1 MCFFQFKDF
10 LTNLFIKKVDKKQL
24 LKFQKF
30 DKLESLKVKM
40 QKGETL
46 NFKGFAPILVN
57 SFLPFGII
65 ALVAMLVLPLPVA
78 LLDTF
83 FVLNITLSL
92 LILMVALHTQRPLD
106 FSSFPNL
113 LLIATVLRL
122 GLNVASTR
130 IVLKD
135 GHTGPDAAG
144 KVIEAFGEFIV
155 SGNYAVG
162 LFVFS
167 ILVIINLVVITKG
180 AGRVSEVSARFTL
193 DALPGKQ
200 MAIDADLNA
209 GILTPEEAKD
219 RRAEVSKEADFYGS
233 MDGASKFVK
242 GDAIAGI
249 LILIVNVVGGLII
262 GLIQHNLA
270 IGQAAEAYILLA
282 IGDGLVAQIP
292 SLLLSIATAIIVT
305 RVSSAHNMSEHI
317 SKQVNLSAAWIPT
330 SLVILALGLVPGMP
344 NKLFIMFAAFAAGL
358 AFLSKRR
365 ELAAPA
371 DEGEEEEADNADKEN
386 EFDVKA
392 VKDDAKISLNI
403 GFGLVSLVSQS
414 DESSLVPSIT
424 KLRKETSKRLGFV
437 VPGIRIRDDIDLEPA
452 QYQIKIGE
460 KIVADDTVYYDKIL
474 AIPGDNVQLDL
485 NGTKVKEP
493 AFGVD
498 AIWIEPELDKDAQ
511 SKGYVTIDPTSVLI
525 THVGQILTNS
535 AAELLGQDEVQ
546 ELLDD
551 LETSQPN
558 LVQTVVPKIIPLHQL
573 TKILQNLLKEAVPI
587 SDLNVVISELATLN
601 TQKMS
606 NDDIS
611 EAIRPKLIPLLIQ
624 KLTKFKETLPLLT
637 LAPDLEQ
644 LILTSVRQNP
654 EEKML
659 LLDGSLAKNILSNVN
674 DASEALSREN
684 KAVFLIVAPQIRRH
698 VANFIRSQ
706 LPAVNVLSFT
716 ELPEN
721 RNVEIA
727 YTIGG
732 ENVSSEQ

>member
-1 MCFFQFKDF
+1 ME
-10 LTNLFIKKVDKKQL
+10 KV
-24 LKFQKF
+24 
-30 DKLESLKVKM
+30 S
-40 QKGETL
+40 TL
-46 NFKGFAPILVN
+46 NLKSLAPNLVN

-144 KVIEAFGEFIV
+144 QVIEAFGEFIV

-162 LFVFS
+162 IFVFS

-219 RRAEVSKEADFYGS
+219 RRAEVAKEADFYGS

-262 GLIQHNLA
+262 GLLQHNLP
-270 IGQAAEAYILLA
+270 IGEAAQSYLLLA

-305 RVSSAHNMSEHI
+305 RVSSAHNRSEHI
-317 SKQVNLSAAWIPT
+317 SKQVNLSSAWIPT
-330 SLVILALGLVPGMP
+330 SLVVLALGLVPGMP
-344 NKLFIMFAAFAAGL
+344 NKLFILFAALAAGL
-358 AFLSKRR
+358 AYLSRR
-365 ELAAPA
+365 KEMTTQEDK
-371 DEGEEEEADNADKEN
+371 DESDETKDEETEN
-386 EFDVKA
+386 DFDVKA
-392 VKDDAKISLNI
+392 VKDDSKISLNI

-437 VPGIRIRDDIDLEPA
+437 IPGIRIRDDIDLEPA

-460 KIVADDTVYYDKIL
+460 KIVADDVVYYDKIL
-474 AIPGDNVQLDL
+474 AIPGDDVTLEL
-485 NGTKVKEP
+485 NGIKVKEP

-511 SKGYVTIDPTSVLI
+511 SKGYVTVDPTSVLI

-535 AAELLGQDEVQ
+535 ASELLGQDEVQ
-546 ELLDD
+546 ALLDD
-551 LETSQPN
+551 LELSQPN

-587 SDLNVVISELATLN
+587 SDLHVVISELAAIN

-611 EAIRPKLIPLLIQ
+611 EAIRPKLVPLLIQ
-624 KLTKFKETLPLLT
+624 RLTKFKETLPLLT

-654 EEKML
+654 DEKML

-674 DASEALSREN
+674 EASETLSRDN

-706 LPAVNVLSFT
+706 LPSVNVLSFT

-721 RNVEIA
+721 RSVEIA

-732 ENVSSEQ
+732 ESEQEE

>member
-1 MCFFQFKDF
+1 MEKASTFK
-10 LTNLFIKKVDKKQL
+10 
-24 LKFQKF
+24 
-30 DKLESLKVKM
+30 
-40 QKGETL
+40 
-46 NFKGFAPILVN
+46 FKGFAPNLVN

-162 LFVFS
+162 IFVFT

-209 GILTPEEAKD
+209 GILTPEEAKE

-249 LILIVNVVGGLII
+249 LILAVNVIGGLII
-262 GLIQHNLA
+262 GLLQHQLP
-270 IGQAAEAYILLA
+270 IGVAAEAYILLA

-317 SKQVNLSAAWIPT
+317 SRQVNLSAAWIPT

-344 NKLFIMFAAFAAGL
+344 NKLFILFAAIAAGL
-358 AFLSKRR
+358 AFLSRR
-365 ELAAPA
+365 KEINAPLS
-371 DEGEEEEADNADKEN
+371 EEEVDEESEENEN

-414 DESSLVPSIT
+414 DENSLVPSIT

-437 VPGIRIRDDIDLEPA
+437 IPGIRIRDDIDLEPS

-485 NGTKVKEP
+485 NGIKVKEP

-525 THVGQILTNS
+525 THVGQILMNS
-535 AAELLGQDEVQ
+535 AGELLGQDEVQ
-546 ELLDD
+546 ALLDD
-551 LETSQPN
+551 LEISQPN

-587 SDLNVVISELATLN
+587 SDLHVVISELSAIN
-601 TQKMS
+601 VQKMS

-611 EAIRPKLIPLLIQ
+611 EAIRPKLVPLLIQ
-624 KLTKFKETLPLLT
+624 RLTKFKETLPLLT
-637 LAPDLEQ
+637 LAPELEQ

-654 EEKML
+654 DEKML
-659 LLDGSLAKNILSNVN
+659 LLDGSLAKNILSNIN
-674 DASEALSREN
+674 EASEALSKDNR
-684 KAVFLIVAPQIRRH
+684 AVFLIVAPQIRRH
-698 VANFIRSQ
+698 VANFVRSQ
-706 LPAVNVLSFT
+706 LPAINVLSFT

-721 RNVEIA
+721 RSVEIA

-732 ENVSSEQ
+732 ETDADE

>member
-1 MCFFQFKDF
+1 
-10 LTNLFIKKVDKKQL
+10 
-24 LKFQKF
+24 
-30 DKLESLKVKM
+30 M
-40 QKGETL
+40 QTAETR
-46 NFKGFAPILVN
+46 NFKSFKLNLAN
-57 SFLPFGII
+57 YFLPFGIV

-144 KVIEAFGEFIV
+144 QVIEAFGEFIV

-209 GILTPEEAKD
+209 GILTPEEAKE
-219 RRAEVSKEADFYGS
+219 RRAEVAKEADFYGS

-249 LILIVNVVGGLII
+249 LILLVNVVGGLII
-262 GLIQHNLA
+262 GLLQHNLP

-317 SKQVNLSAAWIPT
+317 SKQINLSAAWLPT
-330 SLVILALGLVPGMP
+330 SLVVLALGLVPGMP
-344 NKLFIMFAAFAAGL
+344 NKLFILFAALAAGL
-358 AFLSKRR
+358 AYYSRR
-365 ELAAPA
+365 KELNAPTA
-371 DEGEEEEADNADKEN
+371 EEQDDGEAEESDND
-386 EFDVKA
+386 FDVSS

-414 DESSLVPSIT
+414 DESSLVPSVT

-437 VPGIRIRDDIDLEPA
+437 VPGIRIRDDIDLEPS

-474 AIPGDNVQLDL
+474 AIPGDNVQFEL
-485 NGTKVKEP
+485 NGVKVKEP

-498 AIWIEPELDKDAQ
+498 AVWIEPELDKDAQ

-525 THVGQILTNS
+525 THVGQILMQS
-535 AAELLGQDEVQ
+535 ASELLGQDEVQ

-551 LETSQPN
+551 LELSQPN
-558 LVQTVVPKIIPLHQL
+558 LVQTVVPKIVPLHQL
-573 TKILQNLLKEAVPI
+573 TKILQNLLREAVPI
-587 SDLNVVISELATLN
+587 SDLHVVISELAVLN
-601 TQKMS
+601 VQKMA

-611 EAIRPKLIPLLIQ
+611 EAIRPKLVPLLIQ
-624 KLTKFKETLPLLT
+624 RLTKFKETLPLLT

-659 LLDGSLAKNILSNVN
+659 LLDGALAKKILTNVN
-674 DASEALSREN
+674 DASEALSKEN
-684 KAVFLIVAPQIRRH
+684 KAIFLIVAPQIRRH
-698 VANFIRSQ
+698 VANFIRAQ

-727 YTIGG
+727 FTIGG
-732 ENVSSEQ
+732 EEETDE

>member
-1 MCFFQFKDF
+1 MEKAN
-10 LTNLFIKKVDKKQL
+10 T
-24 LKFQKF
+24 LK
-30 DKLESLKVKM
+30 
-40 QKGETL
+40 
-46 NFKGFAPILVN
+46 FKGFAPNLVN

-162 LFVFS
+162 IFVFT

-209 GILTPEEAKD
+209 GILTPEEAKE

-249 LILIVNVVGGLII
+249 LILAVNVIGGLII
-262 GLIQHNLA
+262 GLLQHNLA

-330 SLVILALGLVPGMP
+330 SLVVLALGLVPGMP
-344 NKLFIMFAAFAAGL
+344 NKLFILFAALAAGL
-358 AFLSKRR
+358 AFLSKRK
-365 ELAAPA
+365 ELNLPA
-371 DEGEEEEADNADKEN
+371 SEEEADEEDEEN
-386 EFDVKA
+386 ENDFDVKA

-414 DESSLVPSIT
+414 DENSLVPSIT

-437 VPGIRIRDDIDLEPA
+437 IPGIRIRDDIDLEPS

-460 KIVADDTVYYDKIL
+460 KIVADDTVFYDKIL
-474 AIPGDNVQLDL
+474 AIPGDDVQLDL
-485 NGTKVKEP
+485 NGIKVKEP

-525 THVGQILTNS
+525 THVGQILMNS
-535 AAELLGQDEVQ
+535 AGELLGQDEVQ
-546 ELLDD
+546 ALLDE
-551 LETSQPN
+551 LEISQPN
-558 LVQTVVPKIIPLHQL
+558 LVQTVVPKIVPLHQL
-573 TKILQNLLKEAVPI
+573 TTILQNLLKEAVPI
-587 SDLNVVISELATLN
+587 SDLHVVISELSAIN
-601 TQKMS
+601 VQKMS

-611 EAIRPKLIPLLIQ
+611 EAIRPKLVPLLIQ
-624 KLTKFKETLPLLT
+624 RLTKFKETLPLLT
-637 LAPDLEQ
+637 LAPELEQ

-654 EEKML
+654 DEKML
-659 LLDGSLAKNILSNVN
+659 LLDGALAKNILSNIN
-674 DASEALSREN
+674 EASEALSKEN
-684 KAVFLIVAPQIRRH
+684 RAVFLIVAPQIRRH
-698 VANFIRSQ
+698 VANFVRSQ
-706 LPAVNVLSFT
+706 LPAINVLSFT

-721 RNVEIA
+721 RSVEIA

-732 ENVSSEQ
+732 EAEEDE

>member
-1 MCFFQFKDF
+1 MEKAN
-10 LTNLFIKKVDKKQL
+10 T
-24 LKFQKF
+24 LK
-30 DKLESLKVKM
+30 
-40 QKGETL
+40 
-46 NFKGFAPILVN
+46 FKGFAPNLVN

-162 LFVFS
+162 IFVFS

-249 LILIVNVVGGLII
+249 LILVVNVVGGLII
-262 GLIQHNLA
+262 GLLQHQLA

-317 SKQVNLSAAWIPT
+317 SKQVNLSSAWIPT

-344 NKLFIMFAAFAAGL
+344 NKLFIFFAALAAGF
-358 AFLSKRR
+358 AFLSKKR
-365 ELAAPA
+365 ELNTS
-371 DEGEEEEADNADKEN
+371 ETEEAVDEEDEENDND
-386 EFDVKA
+386 FDVKA

-414 DESSLVPSIT
+414 DENSLVPSIT

-437 VPGIRIRDDIDLEPA
+437 IPGIRIRDDIDLEPS

-460 KIVADDTVYYDKIL
+460 KIVADDTVFYDKIL
-474 AIPGDNVQLDL
+474 AIPGEEVQLDL
-485 NGTKVKEP
+485 NGIKVKEP

-498 AIWIEPELDKDAQ
+498 AIWIEPELDQDAQ

-525 THVGQILTNS
+525 THVGQILMNS
-535 AAELLGQDEVQ
+535 AGELLGQDEVQ
-546 ELLDD
+546 ALLDE
-551 LETSQPN
+551 LEVSQPN

-587 SDLNVVISELATLN
+587 SDLHVVISELSAIN
-601 TQKMS
+601 VQKMS

-611 EAIRPKLIPLLIQ
+611 EAIRPKLVPLLIQ
-624 KLTKFKETLPLLT
+624 RLTKFKETLPLLT
-637 LAPDLEQ
+637 LAPELEQ

-654 EEKML
+654 DEKML
-659 LLDGSLAKNILSNVN
+659 LLDGALAKNILSNIN
-674 DASEALSREN
+674 EASEALSKEN
-684 KAVFLIVAPQIRRH
+684 KAVFLIVAPQIRQH
-698 VANFIRSQ
+698 VANFVRSQ
-706 LPAVNVLSFT
+706 LPTINVLSFT

-721 RNVEIA
+721 RSVEIA

-732 ENVSSEQ
+732 ENEADE

>member
-1 MCFFQFKDF
+1 MQTAETKTFKSF
-10 LTNLFIKKVDKKQL
+10 KLNLA
-24 LKFQKF
+24 
-30 DKLESLKVKM
+30 
-40 QKGETL
+40 
-46 NFKGFAPILVN
+46 NY
-57 SFLPFGII
+57 FLPFGIV

-144 KVIEAFGEFIV
+144 QVIEAFGEFIV

-209 GILTPEEAKD
+209 GILTPEEAKE
-219 RRAEVSKEADFYGS
+219 RRAEVAKEADFYGS

-249 LILIVNVVGGLII
+249 LILLVNVVGGLII
-262 GLIQHNLA
+262 GLLQHNLP

-317 SKQVNLSAAWIPT
+317 SKQINLSAAWLPT

-344 NKLFIMFAAFAAGL
+344 NKLFILFAALAAGL
-358 AFLSKRR
+358 AYYSRR
-365 ELAAPA
+365 KELNAPTA
-371 DEGEEEEADNADKEN
+371 EEEQDDGEAEESDND
-386 EFDVKA
+386 FDVSS

-414 DESSLVPSIT
+414 DESSLVPSVT

-437 VPGIRIRDDIDLEPA
+437 VPGIRIRDDIDLEPS

-460 KIVADDTVYYDKIL
+460 KIVADDTVFYDKIL
-474 AIPGDNVQLDL
+474 AIPGDNVQFEL
-485 NGTKVKEP
+485 NGIKVKEP

-498 AIWIEPELDKDAQ
+498 AVWIEPELDKDAQ

-525 THVGQILTNS
+525 THVGQILMQS
-535 AAELLGQDEVQ
+535 ASELLGQDEVQ

-551 LETSQPN
+551 LELSQPN
-558 LVQTVVPKIIPLHQL
+558 LVQTVVPKIVPLHQL
-573 TKILQNLLKEAVPI
+573 TKILQNLLREAVPI
-587 SDLNVVISELATLN
+587 SDLHVVISELAVLN
-601 TQKMS
+601 IQKMA

-611 EAIRPKLIPLLIQ
+611 EAIRPKLVPLLIQ
-624 KLTKFKETLPLLT
+624 RLTKFKETLPLLT

-659 LLDGSLAKNILSNVN
+659 LLDGALAKKILTNVN
-674 DASEALSREN
+674 DASEALSKEN
-684 KAVFLIVAPQIRRH
+684 KAIFLIVAPQIRRH
-698 VANFIRSQ
+698 VANFIRAQ

-727 YTIGG
+727 FTIGG
-732 ENVSSEQ
+732 EEETDE

>member
-1 MCFFQFKDF
+1 MEKAN
-10 LTNLFIKKVDKKQL
+10 T
-24 LKFQKF
+24 LK
-30 DKLESLKVKM
+30 
-40 QKGETL
+40 
-46 NFKGFAPILVN
+46 FKGFAPNLVN

-162 LFVFS
+162 IFVFS

-249 LILIVNVVGGLII
+249 LILVVNVVGGLII
-262 GLIQHNLA
+262 GLLQHQLG

-317 SKQVNLSAAWIPT
+317 SKQVNLSSAWIPT

-344 NKLFIMFAAFAAGL
+344 NKLFIFFAALAAGF
-358 AFLSKRR
+358 AFLSKKR
-365 ELAAPA
+365 ELNTSETEEVV
-371 DEGEEEEADNADKEN
+371 DEEDEENDND
-386 EFDVKA
+386 FDVKA

-414 DESSLVPSIT
+414 DENSLVPSIT

-437 VPGIRIRDDIDLEPA
+437 IPGIRIRDDIDLEPS

-460 KIVADDTVYYDKIL
+460 KIVADDTVFYDKIL
-474 AIPGDNVQLDL
+474 AIPGEEVQLDL
-485 NGTKVKEP
+485 NGIKVKEP

-498 AIWIEPELDKDAQ
+498 AIWIEPELDQDAQ

-525 THVGQILTNS
+525 THVGQILMNS
-535 AAELLGQDEVQ
+535 AGELLGQDEVQ
-546 ELLDD
+546 ALLDE
-551 LETSQPN
+551 LEVSQPN

-587 SDLNVVISELATLN
+587 SDLHVVISELSAIN
-601 TQKMS
+601 VQKMS

-611 EAIRPKLIPLLIQ
+611 EAIRPKLVPLLIQ
-624 KLTKFKETLPLLT
+624 RLTKFKETLPLLT
-637 LAPDLEQ
+637 LAPELEQ

-654 EEKML
+654 DEKML
-659 LLDGSLAKNILSNVN
+659 LLDGALAKNILSNIN
-674 DASEALSREN
+674 EASEALSKEN
-684 KAVFLIVAPQIRRH
+684 KAVFLIVAPQIRQH
-698 VANFIRSQ
+698 VANFVRSQ
-706 LPAVNVLSFT
+706 LPTINVLSFT

-721 RNVEIA
+721 RSVEIA

-732 ENVSSEQ
+732 ESEADE

>member
-1 MCFFQFKDF
+1 
-10 LTNLFIKKVDKKQL
+10 
-24 LKFQKF
+24 
-30 DKLESLKVKM
+30 
-40 QKGETL
+40 
-46 NFKGFAPILVN
+46 
-57 SFLPFGII
+57 
-65 ALVAMLVLPLPVA
+65 MLVLPLPVA

-130 IVLKD
+130 IVLKE

-219 RRAEVSKEADFYGS
+219 RRAEVAKEADFYGS

-262 GLIQHNLA
+262 GLLQHDLP

-282 IGDGLVAQIP
+282 IGDGLVANIP

-317 SKQVNLSAAWIPT
+317 SKQINLSAAWLPT
-330 SLVILALGLVPGMP
+330 SVVILALGLVPGMP
-344 NKLFIMFAAFAAGL
+344 NKLFILFAAITAGL
-358 AFLSKRR
+358 AYLSKRK
-365 ELAAPA
+365 ELNPEVTH
-371 DEGEEEEADNADKEN
+371 DEVEEEENSEN
-386 EFDVKA
+386 ENDFDVKA

-414 DESSLVPSIT
+414 DDSSLVPSIT

-437 VPGIRIRDDIDLEPA
+437 IPGIRIRDDIDLEPA

-460 KIVADDTVYYDKIL
+460 KIVADDVVFYDKIL
-474 AIPGDNVQLDL
+474 AIPGDDVKLDL
-485 NGTKVKEP
+485 NGVKVKEP

-498 AIWIEPELDKDAQ
+498 AIWIEPELDNDAQ
-511 SKGYVTIDPTSVLI
+511 AKGYVTIDPTSVLI
-525 THVGQILTNS
+525 THVGQILMNNAS
-535 AAELLGQDEVQ
+535 ELLGQDEVQ
-546 ELLDD
+546 ALLDD
-551 LETSQPN
+551 LEQSQPN
-558 LVQTVVPKIIPLHQL
+558 LVQTVIPKIVPLHQL

-587 SDLNVVISELATLN
+587 SDLHVVISELAALN
-601 TQKMS
+601 IQKMS
-606 NDDIS
+606 NEDIS
-611 EAIRPKLIPLLIQ
+611 EAVRPKLVPLLIQ
-624 KLTKFKETLPLLT
+624 RLTKFRETLPLLT

-654 EEKML
+654 DEKML
-659 LLDGSLAKNILSNVN
+659 LLDGSLAKEVLSSVN
-674 DASEALSREN
+674 EASETLSREN

-716 ELPEN
+716 ELPDN
-721 RNVEIA
+721 RSVEIA
-727 YTIGG
+727 YTIGA
-732 ENVSSEQ
+732 ENKENDTAENNGD

>member
-1 MCFFQFKDF
+1 MEKAN
-10 LTNLFIKKVDKKQL
+10 T
-24 LKFQKF
+24 LK
-30 DKLESLKVKM
+30 
-40 QKGETL
+40 
-46 NFKGFAPILVN
+46 FKGFAPNLVN

-92 LILMVALHTQRPLD
+92 LILMVALHTQRPLY

-162 LFVFS
+162 IFVFT

-209 GILTPEEAKD
+209 GILTPEEAKE

-249 LILIVNVVGGLII
+249 LILAVNVIGGLII
-262 GLIQHNLA
+262 GLLQHNLA

-330 SLVILALGLVPGMP
+330 SLVVLALGLVPGMP
-344 NKLFIMFAAFAAGL
+344 NKLFILFAALAAGL
-358 AFLSKRR
+358 AFLSKRK
-365 ELAAPA
+365 ELNMPA
-371 DEGEEEEADNADKEN
+371 SEEEADEEDEEN
-386 EFDVKA
+386 ENDFDVKA

-414 DESSLVPSIT
+414 DENSLVPSIT

-437 VPGIRIRDDIDLEPA
+437 IPGIRIRDDIDLEPS

-460 KIVADDTVYYDKIL
+460 KIVADDTVFYDKIL
-474 AIPGDNVQLDL
+474 AIPGDDVQLDL
-485 NGTKVKEP
+485 NGIKVKEP

-498 AIWIEPELDKDAQ
+498 AIWIEPELDQDAQ

-525 THVGQILTNS
+525 THVGQILMNN
-535 AAELLGQDEVQ
+535 AGELLGQDEVQ
-546 ELLDD
+546 ALLDE
-551 LETSQPN
+551 LEISQPN
-558 LVQTVVPKIIPLHQL
+558 LVQTVIPKIIPLHQL
-573 TKILQNLLKEAVPI
+573 TKILQNLLNEAVPI
-587 SDLNVVISELATLN
+587 SDLHVVISELSAIN
-601 TQKMS
+601 VQKMS

-611 EAIRPKLIPLLIQ
+611 EAIRPKLVPLLIQ
-624 KLTKFKETLPLLT
+624 RLTKFKETLPLLT
-637 LAPDLEQ
+637 LAPELEQ

-654 EEKML
+654 DEKML
-659 LLDGSLAKNILSNVN
+659 LLDGALAKNILSNIN
-674 DASEALSREN
+674 EASEALSKEN

-698 VANFIRSQ
+698 VANFVR
-706 LPAVNVLSFT
+706 
-716 ELPEN
+716 
-721 RNVEIA
+721 
-727 YTIGG
+727 
-732 ENVSSEQ
+732 

>member
-1 MCFFQFKDF
+1 MEKASTFK
-10 LTNLFIKKVDKKQL
+10 
-24 LKFQKF
+24 
-30 DKLESLKVKM
+30 
-40 QKGETL
+40 
-46 NFKGFAPILVN
+46 FKGFAPNLVN

-162 LFVFS
+162 IFVFT

-209 GILTPEEAKD
+209 GILTPEEAKE

-249 LILIVNVVGGLII
+249 LILAVNVIGGLII
-262 GLIQHNLA
+262 GLLQHQLP
-270 IGQAAEAYILLA
+270 IGVAAEAYILLA

-317 SKQVNLSAAWIPT
+317 SRQVNLSAAWIPT
-330 SLVILALGLVPGMP
+330 SLVVLALGLVPGMP
-344 NKLFIMFAAFAAGL
+344 NKLFILFAAIAAGL
-358 AFLSKRR
+358 AFLSRR
-365 ELAAPA
+365 KEMNAPLS
-371 DEGEEEEADNADKEN
+371 EEEVDEESEENEN

-414 DESSLVPSIT
+414 DENSLVPSIT

-437 VPGIRIRDDIDLEPA
+437 IPGIRIRDDIDLEPS

-485 NGTKVKEP
+485 NGIKVKEP

-525 THVGQILTNS
+525 THVGQILMNS
-535 AAELLGQDEVQ
+535 AGELLGQDEVQ
-546 ELLDD
+546 ALLDD
-551 LETSQPN
+551 LEISQPN

-587 SDLNVVISELATLN
+587 SDLHVVISELSAIN
-601 TQKMS
+601 VQKMS

-611 EAIRPKLIPLLIQ
+611 EAIRPKLVPLLIQ
-624 KLTKFKETLPLLT
+624 RLTKFKETLPLLT
-637 LAPDLEQ
+637 LAPELEQ

-654 EEKML
+654 DEKML
-659 LLDGSLAKNILSNVN
+659 LLDGSLAKNILSNIN
-674 DASEALSREN
+674 EASEALSKDN

-698 VANFIRSQ
+698 VANFVRSQ
-706 LPAVNVLSFT
+706 LPAINVLSFT

-721 RNVEIA
+721 RSVEIA

-732 ENVSSEQ
+732 ETEADE

>member
-1 MCFFQFKDF
+1 
-10 LTNLFIKKVDKKQL
+10 
-24 LKFQKF
+24 
-30 DKLESLKVKM
+30 
-40 QKGETL
+40 
-46 NFKGFAPILVN
+46 
-57 SFLPFGII
+57 
-65 ALVAMLVLPLPVA
+65 
-78 LLDTF
+78 
-83 FVLNITLSL
+83 
-92 LILMVALHTQRPLD
+92 MVALHTQRPLD

-162 LFVFS
+162 IFVFS

-219 RRAEVSKEADFYGS
+219 RRAEVAKEADFYGS

-262 GLIQHNLA
+262 GLLQHNLP
-270 IGQAAEAYILLA
+270 IGQAAEAYLLLA

-317 SKQVNLSAAWIPT
+317 TKQVNLSAAWIPT
-330 SLVILALGLVPGMP
+330 SMVILALGLVPGMP
-344 NKLFIMFAAFAAGL
+344 NKLFIFFAALAAGL
-358 AFLSKRR
+358 AYLSRR
-365 ELAAPA
+365 KEKLDPE
-371 DEGEEEEADNADKEN
+371 DDLETQDTEDGDTDND
-386 EFDVKA
+386 FDVQA
-392 VKDDAKISLNI
+392 VKDDSKISLNI

-437 VPGIRIRDDIDLEPA
+437 IPGVRIRDDIDLEPS

-460 KIVADDTVYYDKIL
+460 KIVADDIVYYDKIL
-474 AIPGDNVQLDL
+474 AIPGDGVQLDL
-485 NGTKVKEP
+485 NGIRVKEP

-498 AIWIEPELDKDAQ
+498 AVWIEPELDKDAQ
-511 SKGYVTIDPTSVLI
+511 AKGYVTIDPTSVLI
-525 THVGQILTNS
+525 THVGQILMNS
-535 AAELLGQDEVQ
+535 AGELLGQDEVQ
-546 ELLDD
+546 ALLDD
-551 LETSQPN
+551 LEQSQPN
-558 LVQTVVPKIIPLHQL
+558 LVQTVIPKIVPLHQL
-573 TKILQNLLKEAVPI
+573 TNILQNLLREAVPI
-587 SDLNVVISELATLN
+587 SDLHVVISELAGLN
-601 TQKMS
+601 IQKMS
-606 NDDIS
+606 NEEIS
-611 EAIRPKLIPLLIQ
+611 EAIRPKLVPLLIQ
-624 KLTKFKETLPLLT
+624 RLTKFKETLPLLT
-637 LAPDLEQ
+637 LAPELEQ

-654 EEKML
+654 DEKML
-659 LLDGSLAKNILSNVN
+659 LLDGALAKNILSNVN
-674 DASEALSREN
+674 EASEVLSRDN

-706 LPAVNVLSFT
+706 LPSVNVLSFT

-721 RNVEIA
+721 RSVEIA

-732 ENVSSEQ
+732 ENEPTE